1 MTPRSATKADF
12 RRFVRFD
19 ISGDFLGPSSQD
31 RASSA
36 SLSAREMAE
45 RIGSFGWSATS
56 IGPASSWPTEL
67 KILVDLILGSAQPMF
82 VVWGQDRIWIYN
94 DAFIPILG
102 RKHPTALGLPSQQV
116 WAEAWET
123 IGPMFDQV
131 FQGQSVQMDD
141 IEIRIDKYGA
151 PEETHFAFSYNP
163 IMEPKTGAV
172 GGLFGVCTETTDR
185 FLAEKRERLAAE
197 RQIHLFEQAPGFI
210 IIMRGPDHVVEF
222 VNDAHR
228 QVFNSSDW
236 LSKPIRDAFPSL
248 EGQGFFERLDDVF
261 GSGTTF
267 EAQGVPVRFRR
278 SADSPEETRYLTF
291 IYAPLY
297 DGGNIITG
305 IFCEGFDVTETFRA
319 RKRSAAFA
327 ELGDAVRLVEDPDEL
342 AYAAAEIIGRE
353 LDVSR
358 AGYGTIDLAN
368 ETISIER
375 DWNAPGIKSLAGVL
389 HFRDYGTYIDDLKRG
404 ITVVLEDADK
414 DPRTSQNPEALKA
427 ISAQSLIN
435 MPVTERGGFVALLYL
450 NHNTPD
456 PGLRKRSS
464 SFARWQSERAPQS
477 KGGAR
482 KQS

>member
-1 MTPRSATKADF
+1 MTLRRATKIGLH
-12 RRFVRFD
+12 RFVRFD
-19 ISGDFLGPSSQD
+19 ISGDILGPSSKD
-31 RASSA
+31 SA
-36 SLSAREMAE
+36 SAAFRSAGEMAE

-56 IGPASSWPTEL
+56 IGPVSSWPAEL
-67 KILVDLILGSAQPMF
+67 KTVVDLILGSAQPMF
-82 VVWGQDRIWIYN
+82 VVWGQDRIWLYN

-116 WAEAWET
+116 WAEAWGM
-123 IGPMFDQV
+123 IGPMFDLV
-131 FQGQSVQMDD
+131 YQGQSVHMDD
-141 IEIRIDKYGA
+141 IEIRIDKHGA

-163 IMEPKTGAV
+163 VTQPEIGTT

-210 IIMRGPDHVVEF
+210 IIMRGHDHVVEF

-228 QVFNSSDW
+228 QVFNSGDW
-236 LSKPIRDAFPSL
+236 LSRPIRDAVPSL
-248 EGQGFFERLDDVF
+248 AGQGFFDRLDDVF
-261 GSGTTF
+261 ASGTTF
-267 EAQGVPVRFRR
+267 EAQGVPARFRR

-319 RKRSAAFA
+319 RKRSAALA
-327 ELGDAVRLVEDPDEL
+327 ELGDVVRLVEDPDEL

-375 DWNAPGIKSLAGVL
+375 DWNAPGINSLAGVL

-404 ITVVLEDADK
+404 ITVVIEDADK

-435 MPVTERGGFVALLYL
+435 MPVTERGGLCGPTL
-450 NHNTPD
+450 P
-456 PGLRKRSS
+456 
-464 SFARWQSERAPQS
+464 
-477 KGGAR
+477 
-482 KQS
+482 